1 MNFFL
6 EDLVRMIENY
16 IFETLGMR
24 EIDPVNAHHVDVRLC

>member
-24 EIDPVNAHHVDVRLC
+24 ENPVNAHHVDVRLC

>member
-24 EIDPVNAHHVDVRLC
+24 ESEFHIVY